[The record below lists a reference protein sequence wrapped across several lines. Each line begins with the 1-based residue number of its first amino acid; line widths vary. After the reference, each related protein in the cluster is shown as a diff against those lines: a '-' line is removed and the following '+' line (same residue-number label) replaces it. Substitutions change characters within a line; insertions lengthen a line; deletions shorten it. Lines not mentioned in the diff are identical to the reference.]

1 MLLAA
6 IRTLPDYM
14 NILRNNLIT
23 QISFQ
28 QKHQGSTKSLVTD
41 WLELQL
47 YSYAVEFVLV
57 AEMWVH
63 VDLNNSFITENSE
76 LSASINITGDQICVS
91 CPDDGVSRGCV
102 IVLRHSQ
109 ELQSTMSYEILRS
122 EGEGCFR
129 QEKSGDYT
137 VAVFKQTMNKT
148 LHAIP
153 LKVSVVSVSFS
164 IPITRKLL

>member
-1 MLLAA
+1 M
-6 IRTLPDYM
+6 
-14 NILRNNLIT
+14 
-23 QISFQ
+23 
-28 QKHQGSTKSLVTD
+28 
-41 WLELQL
+41 

-57 AEMWVH
+57 PEMWMH
-63 VDLNNSFITENSE
+63 LDLNNSFITENSE
-76 LSASINITGDQICVS
+76 LSASINTTENQICVS

-109 ELQSTMSYEILRS
+109 ELQSAMSYEILRL

-137 VAVFKQTMNKT
+137 VAVFKQTRNKT

-153 LKVSVVSVSFS
+153 LYVSLVSVSFS
-164 IPITRKLL
+164 TPITRKLL